1 VDAISAALEKKG
13 LGRKRIQYRLRDWGI
28 SRQRYWGTPIP
39 IIHCDE
45 CGVVPV
51 PEEDLPV
58 VLPEDLVPDGS
69 GNPLN
74 KDERFLACKCPKCG
88 KDARRE
94 TDTMDTFVDS
104 SWYYMR
110 YCCPDAKTMV
120 DGRNDYWMPMD
131 QYIGGIE
138 HAVLHLLY
146 ARFWTKVMRDLGLV
160 KFSEPF
166 KHLFTQ
172 GMLLAHCYYR
182 EDASGKKRWFY
193 PAEVEQHFDERGTPI
208 SAVAREDGKP
218 VIYGGIEKM
227 SKSKNNVVEPGTFIQ
242 RFGADTARAFVMFA
256 GPPDQSAPWSD
267 ASAEGVHRFLKRLW
281 SFCYQNRERL
291 ASAGPVGSLDS
302 GLKKIR
308 RDVHVFLQQ
317 ALNDFQRIQYNTVV
331 SATMK
336 MLNTLETVGDGP
348 AAASV
353 LREGVSILLRTL
365 YPMTP
370 HIAHALWVELG
381 YAKESGDLLDAPM
394 PQPAQDALRQDE
406 LELVVQVNGKLRG
419 RVIVAATA
427 DEAAIKEAAL
437 ADEHVQ
443 KFVDKPVRK
452 VIYVKGKLVNI
463 VV

>member
-1 VDAISAALEKKG
+1 
-13 LGRKRIQYRLRDWGI
+13 
-28 SRQRYWGTPIP
+28 
-39 IIHCDE
+39 
-45 CGVVPV
+45 
-51 PEEDLPV
+51 
-58 VLPEDLVPDGS
+58 
-69 GNPLN
+69 
-74 KDERFLACKCPKCG
+74 
-88 KDARRE
+88 
-94 TDTMDTFVDS
+94 MDTFVDS

-110 YCCPDAKTMV
+110 YCCPDAATMV

-182 EDASGKKRWFY
+182 EDANGKKRWFY
-193 PAEVEQHFDERGTPI
+193 PAEVEQQFDERGTPI
-208 SAVAREDGKP
+208 SAVAREDGQP

-227 SKSKNNVVEPGTFIQ
+227 SKSKNNVVEPGSFIQ

-281 SFCYQNRERL
+281 TFCFHNRERI
-291 ASAGPVGSLDS
+291 ASAGPLGSLDS
-302 GLKKIR
+302 GLKRTR
-308 RDVHVFLQQ
+308 RDVHLFLQQ

-331 SATMK
+331 SAAMK
-336 MLNTLETVGDGP
+336 MLNALDSIGDSP
-348 AAASV
+348 AAAPV

-381 YAKESGDLLDAPM
+381 YAKESGDAPM
-394 PQPAQDALRQDE
+394 AQPAAEALRQDE
-406 LELVVQVNGKLRG
+406 LDLVVQVNGKLRG
-419 RVIVAATA
+419 HIVVPADA
-427 DEAAIKEAAL
+427 DEAAIKETAL
-437 ADEHVQ
+437 ADENVR
-443 KFVDKPVRK
+443 KFVDKPIRK

>member
-1 VDAISAALEKKG
+1 
-13 LGRKRIQYRLRDWGI
+13 
-28 SRQRYWGTPIP
+28 
-39 IIHCDE
+39 
-45 CGVVPV
+45 
-51 PEEDLPV
+51 
-58 VLPEDLVPDGS
+58 
-69 GNPLN
+69 
-74 KDERFLACKCPKCG
+74 
-88 KDARRE
+88 
-94 TDTMDTFVDS
+94 
-104 SWYYMR
+104 
-110 YCCPDAKTMV
+110 
-120 DGRNDYWMPMD
+120 
-131 QYIGGIE
+131 
-138 HAVLHLLY
+138 LY

-182 EDASGKKRWFY
+182 EDTSGKKRWFY
-193 PAEVEQHFDERGTPI
+193 PAEVEQQFDERGTPI

-281 SFCYQNRERL
+281 SFCYQNRERI

-336 MLNTLETVGDGP
+336 MLNALDSVGDSP

-370 HIAHALWVELG
+370 HVAHALWVELG

-427 DEAAIKEAAL
+427 DEATIKEAAL

>member
-1 VDAISAALEKKG
+1 
-13 LGRKRIQYRLRDWGI
+13 
-28 SRQRYWGTPIP
+28 
-39 IIHCDE
+39 
-45 CGVVPV
+45 
-51 PEEDLPV
+51 
-58 VLPEDLVPDGS
+58 
-69 GNPLN
+69 
-74 KDERFLACKCPKCG
+74 
-88 KDARRE
+88 
-94 TDTMDTFVDS
+94 
-104 SWYYMR
+104 
-110 YCCPDAKTMV
+110 
-120 DGRNDYWMPMD
+120 
-131 QYIGGIE
+131 
-138 HAVLHLLY
+138 
-146 ARFWTKVMRDLGLV
+146 MRDLGLV

-193 PAEVEQHFDERGTPI
+193 PAEVEQQFDERGTPV

-281 SFCYQNRERL
+281 SFCYQNRERI

-336 MLNTLETVGDGP
+336 MLNTLDSVGDSP

-406 LELVVQVNGKLRG
+406 IELVVQVNGKLRG